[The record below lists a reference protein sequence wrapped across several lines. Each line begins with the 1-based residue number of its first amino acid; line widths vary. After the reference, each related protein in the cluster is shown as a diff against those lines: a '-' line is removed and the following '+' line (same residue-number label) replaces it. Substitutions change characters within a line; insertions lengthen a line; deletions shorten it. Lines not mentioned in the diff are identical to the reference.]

1 MRRRCPWSVS
11 WLQSFVVHRAHHLG
25 DVEGFVETQ
34 VCWET
39 LGDSCHWHS
48 CAPSEMPSPHLF
60 LLLLF
65 KINLWRVC
73 WVVFTGE
80 QNLSFLAGTHSAFVS
95 LAALALGSCLL
106 LIQASEPT
114 PCSSSRSLVG
124 RPLTAHHSTEL
135 HAPELNLW
143 PPGLL
148 LQQSS

>member
-1 MRRRCPWSVS
+1 M
-11 WLQSFVVHRAHHLG
+11 
-25 DVEGFVETQ
+25 
-34 VCWET
+34 
-39 LGDSCHWHS
+39 
-48 CAPSEMPSPHLF
+48 
-60 LLLLF
+60 
-65 KINLWRVC
+65 
-73 WVVFTGE
+73 VFAGE

-95 LAALALGSCLL
+95 LAALA